1 MGQGR
6 ASLGCC
12 CLFRSAASN
21 NGAVG
26 LLELT
31 ELARV
36 TGLKRNEADFAVSL
50 NRSATSAASKAR
62 LRQGCTAEPS
72 GFAEYAE
79 RSRPAVHATQGGARG
94 QPVRRSVGSA
104 PAVAETDGLVGSR
117 RVPRM
122 RARVRGACCCAYRPA
137 CLCVRALPRV

>member
-62 LRQGCTAEPS
+62 QRQGCAAEPTA
-72 GFAEYAE
+72 FAEYTE
-79 RSRPAVHATQGGARG
+79 RR
-94 QPVRRSVGSA
+94 
-104 PAVAETDGLVGSR
+104 L
-117 RVPRM
+117 
-122 RARVRGACCCAYRPA
+122 
-137 CLCVRALPRV
+137 